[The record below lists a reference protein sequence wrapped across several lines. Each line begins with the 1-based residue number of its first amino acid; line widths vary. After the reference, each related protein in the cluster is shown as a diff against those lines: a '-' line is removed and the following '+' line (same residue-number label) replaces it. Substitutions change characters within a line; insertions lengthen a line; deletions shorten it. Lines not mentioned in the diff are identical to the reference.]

1 MGFFRFR
8 KTIPLGRLFRLNVSK
23 TGASL
28 SAGRPGATIN
38 VRGDRVDGTVGIP
51 GSGLSY
57 KQRLSGRGCASVF
70 VGVLVLA
77 AALGAVAAWAR

>member
-8 KTIPLGRLFRLNVSK
+8 KTIPLGRFFRINVSK
-23 TGASL
+23 SGASL

-38 VRGDRVDGTVGIP
+38 VRKDRVDGTVGIP

-57 KQRLSGRGCASVF
+57 KERLSNRGCASVF
-70 VGVLVLA
+70 VFATLLAGVF
-77 AALGAVAAWAR
+77 AWMR